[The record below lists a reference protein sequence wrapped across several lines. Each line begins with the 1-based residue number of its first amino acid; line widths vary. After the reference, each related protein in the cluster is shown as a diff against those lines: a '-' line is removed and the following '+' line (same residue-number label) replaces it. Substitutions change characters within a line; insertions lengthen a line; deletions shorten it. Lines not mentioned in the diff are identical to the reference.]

1 MVRLRTRAPAR
12 EEAAYRT
19 RRING
24 AIFFTS
30 RRAFDDLSIVV
41 KRFPPLADVEDG
53 PTFVLVHGIG
63 VSSRYFQPAAAE
75 LAKRGTVYLVDLPG
89 HGAAPDPK
97 REVTIA
103 DHAGVLGKF
112 LAAAELQNPVI
123 VGHSMGAQVVSRLA
137 VDMPEI
143 SDHIVLMA
151 PTMPPEART
160 FWRGLRRLLHDGLRE
175 PPAVNVI
182 VMSDYLLRCGV
193 PYFVRQLPNLFDDR
207 IEERLPRVRA
217 KTLVIRGHRDPIV
230 LEPWAAQVT
239 ALVPGAR
246 LATVRGPHVVM
257 FTDPVRVAELI
268 ANHADR

>member
-1 MVRLRTRAPAR
+1 MARLGTRVPAR
-12 EEAAYRT
+12 EEAEYRT

-24 AIFFTS
+24 ATFFTS

-41 KRFPPLADVEDG
+41 KRFPPVADVADG

-97 REVTIA
+97 HDVTIA
-103 DHAGVLGKF
+103 DHARVLGKF
-112 LAAAELQNPVI
+112 LAGAELQNPVL

-137 VDMPEI
+137 VDTPEVC
-143 SDHIVLMA
+143 DRIVLMA

-160 FWRGLRRLLHDGLRE
+160 FWRGVRRLLHDGLRE
-175 PPAVNVI
+175 PPAVNII
-182 VMSDYLLRCGV
+182 VTSDYLVRCGV

-207 IEERLPRVRA
+207 IEERLPNVRA

-230 LEPWAAQVT
+230 HERWAQHVT
-239 ALVPGAR
+239 SLIPGAR
-246 LATVRGPHVVM
+246 FETVRGPHVVM

-268 ANHADR
+268 AKHADR